1 MDRVPSKITVGGRP
15 SFQYRSL
22 SPGGDRACFT
32 FRSSHVFHL
41 YFFFLATVILIHC
54 FFWLFTTSL
63 CLSGCLPNITR
74 NAIVNCS
81 ELVTYDIIKELIL
94 KHNLMSG
101 MCKHFTFSHWNFR
114 HLITALFSLTGLSAL
129 TLLTSISKCVFH
141 RQRAVS
147 LHSSLR
153 CRFLHHHCSFTGGR
167 GENTLHE
174 FSARAVQWCV
184 QLCRQYA
191 G

>member
-114 HLITALFSLTGLSAL
+114 HLITALFFPYWTFSPDFVDLDKQMCFPQTTCRVTSQQPSLQVSAPPL
-129 TLLTSISKCVFH
+129 
-141 RQRAVS
+141 
-147 LHSSLR
+147 
-153 CRFLHHHCSFTGGR
+153 
-167 GENTLHE
+167 
-174 FSARAVQWCV
+174 
-184 QLCRQYA
+184 
-191 G
+191 